1 MKDLLKDKWMI
12 GFMTAVL
19 LLTYVTSLNDRK
31 IDQQKKELEAS
42 TQQVQINKFV
52 K

>member
-1 MKDLLKDKWMI
+1 MKDLLKNKWMI

-19 LLTYVTSLNDRK
+19 LLTYVTSLKDKK
-31 IDQQKKELEAS
+31 IDAQKKELGAN
-42 TQQVQINKFV
+42 TQQVLFV